1 MKIQLLSAGLLGS
14 ITFLLCAQE
23 FPEASDLI
31 RTAAPGTVFTENTSP
46 AFSLRKEGYLPAC
59 FSISD
64 WRGNRVDSGL
74 WASGELVLKKR
85 LPKGYYKLRLETP
98 KLKGERSFLIVAD
111 PEKRAGVVNDFYALD
126 SGQANNGNDFTEGYG
141 GKDPVKMMAD
151 LTVLAG
157 IRHVRNRYYWG
168 AYNPKRG
175 VFDRKNALSRS
186 MDLLT
191 ERGIHDSVLFSGS
204 PHWARTRSRML
215 PDNLLDLYNV
225 MKHLV
230 ADHQENRAYWE
241 FWNEPDIG
249 SAPEPV
255 WHFAAC
261 QKAAYLGIKAGD
273 RRAPVL
279 NGALSGLNGYYE
291 KVLFQNGIADYID
304 IFNVHTYTAPVNYPA
319 FIRSVREC
327 LKAAGAER
335 LRIHV
340 TETSCNA
347 EGAAE
352 ESVKYINRHRTKGR
366 IVRMGKHS
374 ARQEMLMAEYY
385 PKSMLAFQ
393 REGVDR
399 VYFFYFSPYNERN
412 GTKDWGIM
420 RRDASAKP
428 VYGAIANMTDLLA
441 DSVYR
446 GTVDL
451 GKKISAHLLTRKDGR
466 DVLVFWSRSPLDTN
480 FAHAP
485 VSKTEDLFETEFD
498 LPALSGTYRLID
510 LFGKEELL
518 HSPKKLKATRYPTY
532 LTGKLKLN
540 LLQKPEPKGEYAR
553 PVSAKDLSVVL
564 DVYVN
569 PADFKV
575 TRHKTVAS
583 MPGKNGRL
591 TLKVWNLS
599 PEQKHGSLTF
609 RNGTLSGIP
618 GSMELQPFSCR
629 TFEGVFT
636 PSPGKE
642 TDLDFVIGGTFNGK
656 EISILTLPVQVEE
669 RVFSDCI
676 SKPLDTG
683 NLKRWRNNAGGP
695 MKISFCPEE
704 KCIRFDTDFTG
715 GKPGWSYPEYLLGK
729 GESLKDAVMLS
740 FEIRST
746 QDKVENHFGHA
757 GVYLVT
763 GTTHERGEGTYLSY
777 LPPIHD
783 WEERRIILTG
793 LTFPIERTGL
803 IRIGGNPSGNRLTI
817 YLRNVRVHYKKK
829 QP

>member
-1 MKIQLLSAGLLGS
+1 MKFQQLIAGLLGGFS
-14 ITFLLCAQE
+14 VLLCAQE
-23 FPEASDLI
+23 MPPASDLI
-31 RTAAPGTVFTENTSP
+31 KTAAPGTVFTEKSELS
-46 AFSLRKEGYLPAC
+46 FSLRKEGYLPARYTVL
-59 FSISD
+59 D

-74 WASGELVLKKR
+74 WSSGELVLRKK
-85 LPKGYYKLRLETP
+85 LPRGYYKLRLDTP
-98 KLKGERSFLIVAD
+98 KLKGERSFIIVAD

-126 SGQANNGNDFTEGYG
+126 SGQANNGGDFTEGFG
-141 GKDPVKMMAD
+141 GDDPVKMLAD

-168 AYNPKRG
+168 AYNPKRE
-175 VFDRKNALSRS
+175 VFDRKNGLSRS
-186 MDLLT
+186 MDLLK
-191 ERGIHDSVLFSGS
+191 ERKIHDSVLFSGS
-204 PHWARTRSRML
+204 PHWSRTRSKML

-225 MKHLV
+225 MKHIA
-230 ADHQENRAYWE
+230 ADHKENQPIWE

-261 QKAAYLGIKAGD
+261 QKAAYLGAKAGD
-273 RRAPVL
+273 RQAPVL

-304 IFNVHTYTAPVNYPA
+304 VFNVHTYTAPVNYPA

-327 LKAAGAER
+327 LKSAGVEK

-347 EGAAE
+347 EGPTE
-352 ESVKYINRHRTKGR
+352 EVVKYVNRSRTKGKVVT
-366 IVRMGKHS
+366 IGKHS

-393 REGVDR
+393 QEGVDR
-399 VYFFYFSPYNERN
+399 VYFFYLSPYNERN

-428 VYGAIANMTDLLA
+428 VYAAIANMTFLLA
-441 DSVYR
+441 DSTYR
-446 GTVDL
+446 GKVDL
-451 GKKISAHLLTRKDGR
+451 GEKVTGHLLTRKDGT
-466 DVLVFWSRSPLDTN
+466 DILVFWSNSPLDAN

-485 VSKTEDLFETEFD
+485 VSKTADLFENEIR
-498 LPALSGTYRLID
+498 LPGLSGTYHLTD
-510 LFGKEELL
+510 LFGKEQVLR
-518 HSPKKLKATRYPTY
+518 SPKKIRATRYPAY
-532 LTGKLKLN
+532 LSGKLN
-540 LLQKPEPKGEYAR
+540 LKTIRNAKPKGEYAR
-553 PVSAKDLSVVL
+553 PDSAKDLSVVL

-569 PADFKV
+569 SADFKV

-599 PEQKHGSLTF
+599 SEKKRGSLEF

-618 GSMELQPFSCR
+618 ESIELAPFSCR
-629 TFEGVFT
+629 SFEGVFT
-636 PSPGKE
+636 PSQGKE

-656 EISILTLPVQVEE
+656 KITVLTLPVQVEQ
-669 RVFSDCI
+669 RVFADCI
-676 SKPLDTG
+676 SKPLNT
-683 NLKRWRNNAGGP
+683 NEIKRWRKNAGGP
-695 MKISFCPEE
+695 MEISFCPKE
-704 KCIRFDTDFTG
+704 KCVRFDSDFTG
-715 GKPGWSYPEYLLGK
+715 GKPGWSYPEYVLGK
-729 GESLKDAVMLS
+729 GESLKGAVMLS
-740 FEIRST
+740 FEIKST

-763 GTTHERGEGTYLSY
+763 GTTHEHGEGTYLSY
-777 LPPIHD
+777 IPPIHD
-783 WEERRIILTG
+783 WEERRVILTG
-793 LTFPIERTGL
+793 LSFPVERTGL
-803 IRIGGNPSGNRLTI
+803 IRIGGNPSGNRLTVWV
-817 YLRNVRVHYKKK
+817 RNVKVHYKKK
-829 QP
+829 